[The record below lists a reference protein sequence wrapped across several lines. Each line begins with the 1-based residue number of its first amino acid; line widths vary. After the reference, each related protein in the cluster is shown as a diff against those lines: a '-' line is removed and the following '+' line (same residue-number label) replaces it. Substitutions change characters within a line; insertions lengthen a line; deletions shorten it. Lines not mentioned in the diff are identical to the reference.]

1 MDQAKSGRFIAEK
14 RKEKG
19 MTQKELARQLGIGD
33 KAVSKWECGRGMPDH
48 SIMLPLC
55 ELLGINVNELLMGE
69 SLSENDYNESSED
82 IIVTLMGEKESL
94 KKKHKWKLLSCVMA
108 VAFTAALLLLVDM
121 PVQMRN
127 NWTYYFDPLTV
138 AMDPILVLVMLLA
151 TGDVKS
157 FVRSFLFIRK
167 KNVERSQLFSSLH
180 AVKLAIVSF
189 LLGGAV
195 FTVFDTIYILG
206 TMSEP
211 AKGLAVTLLTTLY
224 GMLYA
229 LFLLPV
235 KYKLESKMEAMDA

>member
-1 MDQAKSGRFIAEK
+1 
-14 RKEKG
+14 
-19 MTQKELARQLGIGD
+19 
-33 KAVSKWECGRGMPDH
+33 
-48 SIMLPLC
+48 
-55 ELLGINVNELLMGE
+55 
-69 SLSENDYNESSED
+69 
-82 IIVTLMGEKESL
+82 
-94 KKKHKWKLLSCVMA
+94 MA